1 MSIIRWI
8 TDRIPPYAAVLLNG
22 VITAVAVSA
31 SLFTTSFG
39 TQTSIAIVVL
49 SFFAPVIATYVLQ
62 YTPYIR
68 LKNDTKSDL
77 VSFALEDLLR
87 KYDSQVADA
96 DCELRANVMIAEKRF
111 STGLLPTRESYLTM
125 KYDAGNYP
133 DAEREQE
140 YVVGEGCAGT
150 CFAENDP
157 TYYPSDCGAQIEE
170 SLSATKR
177 EITEEIDSILSVPI
191 YSNNNT
197 EREPI
202 GVLNIDSPQPL
213 SDTGFDKEV
222 AQTLAMR
229 HASVVGDII
238 S

>member
-1 MSIIRWI
+1 M
-8 TDRIPPYAAVLLNG
+8 
-22 VITAVAVSA
+22 
-31 SLFTTSFG
+31 
-39 TQTSIAIVVL
+39 
-49 SFFAPVIATYVLQ
+49 
-62 YTPYIR
+62 
-68 LKNDTKSDL
+68 

-222 AQTLAMR
+222 VQTLAMR